1 MKKLV
6 FPVLLTGLLA
16 VSCSKKDEKAATPAE
31 TPTEQTSTS
40 TDVKSENDVT
50 FEGTIPCADCPGI
63 KTKLELDWEDKTFEL
78 ESVYLETE
86 EGEFKSK
93 GTFEA
98 SEDKSF
104 VTLKEANSTEVKV
117 FYITEDAAYLVE
129 KVGDKATKEE
139 YKLSKK

>member
-16 VSCSKKDEKAATPAE
+16 VSCSKKEEKVVTPAE
-31 TPTEQTSTS
+31 TPVEQTVS

-78 ESVYLETE
+78 ESVYLETK

-93 GTFEA
+93 GTFET

-117 FYITEDAAYLVE
+117 FYVTEDAAYLVE
-129 KVGDKATKEE
+129 KVGDKTTKEE

>member
-16 VSCSKKDEKAATPAE
+16 VSCSKKEEKVVTPAE
-31 TPTEQTSTS
+31 TPVEQTVS

-78 ESVYLETE
+78 ESVYLETK

-104 VTLKEANSTEVKV
+104 VTLKEANSTEIKV
-117 FYITEDAAYLVE
+117 FYITEYAAYLVE

>member
-1 MKKLV
+1 MKKLIL
-6 FPVLLTGLLA
+6 PVLLTGLLT
-16 VSCSKKDEKAATPAE
+16 VSCSKKEEKVVTPAE
-31 TPTEQTSTS
+31 TPVEQTVS

-78 ESVYLETE
+78 ESVYLETK

-93 GTFEA
+93 GTFEV

-129 KVGDKATKEE
+129 KVGDKTTKEE